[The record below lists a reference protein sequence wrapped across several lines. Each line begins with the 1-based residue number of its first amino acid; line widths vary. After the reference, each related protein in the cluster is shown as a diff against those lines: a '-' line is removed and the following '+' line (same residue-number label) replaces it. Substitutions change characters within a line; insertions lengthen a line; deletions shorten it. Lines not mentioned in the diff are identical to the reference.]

1 MGKMLNFDK
10 FIQEKQ
16 KETIEVKVYGDV
28 YTVPME
34 IPAIIPVMMARAEE
48 EMDTVTR
55 TRMVMRA
62 ADSMFGVEGVNK
74 MCQKG
79 MSAQAMG
86 ELVEAV
92 FAQITGSD
100 DDEDEAQELDDE
112 SGKVQTTRSKKAKK

>member
-1 MGKMLNFDK
+1 MGKVLNFDK
-10 FIQEKQ
+10 FIREKEH
-16 KETIEVKVYGDV
+16 ETIEVTVYGDV

-48 EMDTVTR
+48 EMDTVMR

-79 MSAQAMG
+79 MSARSLG
-86 ELVEAV
+86 ELVETV
-92 FAQITGSD
+92 FAQINGDD

-112 SGKVQTTRSKKAKK
+112 SGKVQTSKSKKAKK

>member
-1 MGKMLNFDK
+1 MSKVLNFDK
-10 FIQEKQ
+10 FIREKEH
-16 KETIEVKVYGDV
+16 ETIEVTVYGDV

-48 EMDTVTR
+48 EMDTVMR

-79 MSAQAMG
+79 MSARSLG
-86 ELVEAV
+86 ELVETV
-92 FAQITGSD
+92 FAQINGD
-100 DDEDEAQELDDE
+100 DGDEDEAQELDDE
-112 SGKVQTTRSKKAKK
+112 SGKVQTSKRKKTKK